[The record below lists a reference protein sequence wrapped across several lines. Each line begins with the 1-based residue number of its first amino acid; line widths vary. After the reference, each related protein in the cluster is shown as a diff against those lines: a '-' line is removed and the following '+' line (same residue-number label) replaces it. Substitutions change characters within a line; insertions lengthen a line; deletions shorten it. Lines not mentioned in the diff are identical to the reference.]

1 MFINSF
7 VFVILSILSV
17 TAAYAASVPVAKSPQ
32 EQYEPEQVEKDTTNS
47 L

>member
-1 MFINSF
+1 MFINSL

-17 TAAYAASVPVAKSPQ
+17 TAAYAASVPVTKSSQ
-32 EQYEPEQVEKDTTNS
+32 EHHEPEQDKKDTTHS

>member
-17 TAAYAASVPVAKSPQ
+17 TAVYAASTPVAKTSQ
-32 EQYEPEQVEKDTTNS
+32 EQHEPDQVEKDTTNS